1 MNQISRIDISETMA
15 SVRSLMAKYYKR
27 YADNPIPQGESR
39 EYEFRPPIDAEK
51 ALAVMQDWRKGLS
64 RKDLCNKHTLSL
76 TSVDRLVRANKDNHN
91 LTLETVSYKKKK

>member
-1 MNQISRIDISETMA
+1 MT
-15 SVRSLMAKYYKR
+15 SVRSLMAKYYQR
-27 YADNPIPQGESR
+27 FADNPIPQGESR

-76 TSVDRLVRANKDNHN
+76 TSVDRLVRANKNNQN
-91 LTLETVSYKKKK
+91 LTLENVSYKKKK

>member
-27 YADNPIPQGESR
+27 YAENPIPQGESR

-64 RKDLCNKHTLSL
+64 RKDLCNRHTLSL
-76 TSVDRLVRANKDNHN
+76 TSVDRLVRANRDNHN
-91 LTLETVSYKKKK
+91 LTLENVSYKKKK

>member
-1 MNQISRIDISETMA
+1 MNCIDISETMA

-51 ALAVMQDWRKGLS
+51 ALAVMQDWREGMN
-64 RKDLCNKHTLSL
+64 RRDLCKKHRLSL
-76 TSVDRLVRANKDNHN
+76 TSVDRLVRANKNNHI
-91 LTLETVSYKKKK
+91 LTLENVSYKKKK